1 MREAIYI
8 IIALCIALGIMF
20 IVVIIKNK
28 KTKLTD
34 DQYIYIKKQI
44 NDIINDTPNEKDT
57 KVNIPVREPIRHD
70 IASLLLVKGYSRNY
84 SLMTESQKNQVM
96 IYLMALRDQKKITI
110 DEYKKE
116 TIKLWRR

>member
-8 IIALCIALGIMF
+8 IIALCIVLGIMF
-20 IVVIIKNK
+20 IVVVIKNK
-28 KTKLTD
+28 NSKLTD

-44 NDIINDTPNEKDT
+44 NDIINDNVKEEAPKEK
-57 KVNIPVREPIRHD
+57 KAIMEPIKHD
-70 IASLLLVKGYSRNY
+70 IAGLLLVKGYSRNY
-84 SLMTESQKNQVM
+84 SLMTEEQKNQVM
-96 IYLMALRDQKKITI
+96 VYLMALRDQNKITI

>member
-8 IIALCIALGIMF
+8 IIALCIVLGIMF
-20 IVVIIKNK
+20 IVVVIKNK
-28 KTKLTD
+28 NSKLTD

-44 NDIINDTPNEKDT
+44 NDIINDTAEEEAPKEK
-57 KVNIPVREPIRHD
+57 KPIMEPIKHD
-70 IASLLLVKGYSRNY
+70 IAGLLLVKGYSRNY
-84 SLMTESQKNQVM
+84 SLMTEEQKNQVM
-96 IYLMALRDQKKITI
+96 VYLMALRDQNKITI